1 MFKYTKKFSQQL
13 QPSCDAQDTAICWQV
28 DQNRTHITT
37 VLAPIRER
45 LSSDTKQALIVNKT
59 YYHWTTYS
67 CTNYGVIL
75 YAAVIGATAIFG
87 P

>member
-1 MFKYTKKFSQQL
+1 MFKCTKKFSQPL

-28 DQNRTHITT
+28 DQNGTHITT
-37 VLAPIRER
+37 VLPPIRER
-45 LSSDTKQALIVNKT
+45 LSLDAKQGLIVNKT
-59 YYHWTTYS
+59 YYHWTTCS
-67 CTNYGVIL
+67 RTNYGVIL